1 MQTPWEYRYAHRMQ
15 KMGSSV
21 IRELLK
27 LTEQPDI
34 ISFGGGL
41 PAPEVFPVKEF
52 KQACDYVLEHFGA
65 QALQYSTTE
74 GYRPLREMIARHTSR
89 YSVPIT
95 PDNILITS
103 GSQQA
108 LDFIGR
114 LFINRGDYIALE
126 SPTYLGALQAWNAY
140 GAQYIS
146 IPADEDGM
154 IVDELENALRIGP
167 KFIYI
172 LPNFQNPSGSTLSL
186 ERRKKLVELADK
198 YGVPI
203 IEDDPYGQL
212 RYEGEHIPSV
222 VSLDSV
228 YRGYKEECYSG
239 NVIYMSTFSKL
250 LAPGLRLAW
259 VVAPEPVIKKLVMT
273 KQAADLHTASF
284 NQYVAYEVGKGGFLD
299 EHVNLIRAT
308 YMERRDV
315 MMEMMEEMF
324 PPEVH
329 WTHPKGGMFLW
340 GIMPEGMDAAEVL
353 RVAIERKV
361 AFVPG
366 ASFHPN
372 GGGENTM
379 RLNFSYSS
387 PDNIREGITRLGVT
401 LKELLKK
408 NGYQQKLAREVI
420 G

>member
-34 ISFGGGL
+34 ISFAGGL
-41 PAPEVFPVKEF
+41 PAPEIFPVKEF
-52 KQACDYVLEHFGA
+52 QEACNQVLTDHGA

-74 GYRPLREMIARHTSR
+74 GYLPLREMIARHNAR
-89 YSVPIT
+89 FSVRVT
-95 PDNILITS
+95 AENIMITS

-114 LFINRGDYIALE
+114 VFVNRGDYIVVE

-146 IPADEDGM
+146 VPSDENGM
-154 IVDELENALRIGP
+154 IMDKLEEALRIGP

-186 ERRKKLVELADK
+186 ERRKRLVLLADQ

-203 IEDDPYGQL
+203 VEDDPYGQL
-212 RYEGEHIPSV
+212 RYDGEHIPSV
-222 VSLDSV
+222 ATLDSR
-228 YRGYKEECYSG
+228 YRNDNDGEYSG
-239 NVIYMSTFSKL
+239 NVIYLSTFSKL

-259 VVAPEPVIKKLVMT
+259 VIAPPEVVRRLVMT
-273 KQAADLHTASF
+273 KQAADLHTSSF
-284 NQYVAYEVGKGGFLD
+284 NQHVAYEVAKGGFLD
-299 EHVNLIRAT
+299 EHVKVIRAT
-308 YMERRDV
+308 YKERRDV
-315 MMEMMEEMF
+315 MIEMMEEMF

-329 WTHPKGGMFLW
+329 WTKPLGGMFLW
-340 GIMPEGMDAAEVL
+340 SVLPEHVDAAEVL
-353 RVAIERKV
+353 NVAIKRKV

-366 ASFHPN
+366 AAFHPN
-372 GGGENTM
+372 GGGANTM
-379 RLNFSYSS
+379 RINFSFSN
-387 PDNIREGITRLGVT
+387 PDNIREGITRLGTT
-401 LKELLKK
+401 LKEALK
-408 NGYQQKLAREVI
+408 NGK
-420 G
+420 

>member
-1 MQTPWEYRYAHRMQ
+1 MQTPWEYRYAHRTQ

-27 LTEQPDI
+27 FTEQPDI
-34 ISFGGGL
+34 ISFAGGL
-41 PAPEVFPVKEF
+41 PAPEVFPLKEF
-52 KQACDYVLEHFGA
+52 QEACNTVLQKDGA

-74 GYRPLREMIARHTSR
+74 GYRPLREMIARHTAR
-89 YSVPIT
+89 YSVQVSA
-95 PDNILITS
+95 DNILITS

-108 LDFIGR
+108 LDFLGR
-114 LFINRGDYIALE
+114 LFINRGDYIVVE

-146 IPADEDGM
+146 VRADEHGM
-154 IVDELENALRIGP
+154 IVDELEAALRVGP
-167 KFIYI
+167 KFIYV

-186 ERRKKLVELADK
+186 ERRKKLIELADK

-222 VSLDSV
+222 MTLDSQFRDEHDGE
-228 YRGYKEECYSG
+228 YTG
-239 NVIYMSTFSKL
+239 NVIYLSTFSKL

-259 VVAPEPVIKKLVMT
+259 VIAPPEVIRRLVMT
-273 KQAADLHTASF
+273 KQAADLHTSSF
-284 NQYVAYEVGKGGFLD
+284 NQYVAHEVAKGGFLD
-299 EHVNLIRAT
+299 EHVKVIRAT
-308 YMERRDV
+308 YKERRDV
-315 MMEMMEEMF
+315 MLEMMDEMF
-324 PPEVH
+324 PPEMR
-329 WTHPKGGMFLW
+329 WTHPQGGMFLW
-340 GIMPEGMDAAEVL
+340 GIMPEGVDAAEVL
-353 RVAIERKV
+353 KIAIERKV

-372 GGGENTM
+372 GGGKNTM

-387 PDNIREGITRLGVT
+387 PETIREGVTRLGAT
-401 LKELLKK
+401 LKEVLHK
-408 NGYQQKLAREVI
+408 NGQKPTWSYDR
-420 G
+420 

>member
-1 MQTPWEYRYAHRMQ
+1 MQTPWEYRYAHRVQTM
-15 KMGSSV
+15 KSSV

-34 ISFGGGL
+34 ISFAGGL

-52 KQACDYVLEHFGA
+52 QKACNQVLMDHGA

-74 GYRPLREMIARHTSR
+74 GYVPLRELVSERSAHQGLQVTAEN
-89 YSVPIT
+89 V
-95 PDNILITS
+95 LITS

-114 LFINRGDYIALE
+114 LFINQGDYVVVEA
-126 SPTYLGALQAWNAY
+126 PTYLGALQAWNMY

-146 IPADEDGM
+146 VRADEHGM
-154 IVDELENALRIGP
+154 VMDELEAALRIGP

-186 ERRKKLVELADK
+186 ERRMKLVELADK

-203 IEDDPYGQL
+203 VEDDPYGQL
-212 RYEGEHIPSV
+212 RYEGDHIPSV
-222 VSLDSV
+222 AALDSR
-228 YRGYKEECYSG
+228 YRNEHNGEYNG
-239 NVIYMSTFSKL
+239 NVIYLSTFSKL

-259 VVAPEPVIKKLVMT
+259 VIAPLEVIRKFVMT
-273 KQAADLHTASF
+273 KQAADLHTSSI
-284 NQYVAYEVGKGGFLD
+284 NQQVAYEVAKGGFLD
-299 EHVNLIRAT
+299 EHVKVIRAT
-308 YMERRDV
+308 YKERRDV
-315 MMEMMEEMF
+315 MVEMMEEMF
-324 PPEVH
+324 PSEVN
-329 WTHPKGGMFLW
+329 WIKPQGGMFLW
-340 GIMPEGMDAAEVL
+340 GVLPENIDAADVL
-353 RVAIERKV
+353 EAAVERKV

-366 ASFHPN
+366 GAFYPN
-372 GGGENTM
+372 GGGANTM

-387 PDNIREGITRLGVT
+387 PDTIREGITRLGVT
-401 LKELLKK
+401 LKEALKSGK
-408 NGYQQKLAREVI
+408 G

>member
-1 MQTPWEYRYAHRMQ
+1 MQTPWEYRYAHRVQTM
-15 KMGSSV
+15 KSSV

-34 ISFGGGL
+34 ISFAGGL

-52 KQACDYVLEHFGA
+52 QKACNQVLMDHGA

-74 GYRPLREMIARHTSR
+74 GYVPLRELVSERSAHQGLQVTAEN
-89 YSVPIT
+89 V
-95 PDNILITS
+95 LITS

-114 LFINRGDYIALE
+114 LFINQGDYVVVEA
-126 SPTYLGALQAWNAY
+126 PTYLGALQAWNMY

-146 IPADEDGM
+146 VRADEHGM
-154 IVDELENALRIGP
+154 VIDELEAALRIGP

-186 ERRKKLVELADK
+186 ERRMKLVELADK

-203 IEDDPYGQL
+203 VEDDPYGQL
-212 RYEGEHIPSV
+212 RYEGDHLPSV
-222 VSLDSV
+222 AVLDSR
-228 YRGYKEECYSG
+228 YRNEHNGEYNG
-239 NVIYMSTFSKL
+239 NVIYLSTFSKL

-259 VVAPEPVIKKLVMT
+259 VIAPLEVIRKFVMT
-273 KQAADLHTASF
+273 KQAADLHTSSI
-284 NQYVAYEVGKGGFLD
+284 NQQVAYEVAKGGFLD
-299 EHVNLIRAT
+299 EHVKVIRAT
-308 YMERRDV
+308 YKERRDV
-315 MMEMMEEMF
+315 MVEMMDEMF
-324 PPEVH
+324 PSEVN
-329 WTHPKGGMFLW
+329 WIKPQGGMFLW
-340 GIMPEGMDAAEVL
+340 GVLPENVDAAEVL
-353 RVAIERKV
+353 EAAVERKV

-366 ASFHPN
+366 GAFYPN
-372 GGGENTM
+372 GGGANTM

-387 PDNIREGITRLGVT
+387 PDTIREGITRLGVT
-401 LKELLKK
+401 LKEALKSGK
-408 NGYQQKLAREVI
+408 G

>member
-1 MQTPWEYRYAHRMQ
+1 MQTPWEFRYAHRTQ

-34 ISFGGGL
+34 ISFAGGL
-41 PAPEVFPVKEF
+41 PAPDVFPIKEF
-52 KQACDYVLEHFGA
+52 QAACNIVLETQGA

-74 GYRPLREMIARHTSR
+74 GYGPLREMIARHTTR
-89 YSVPIT
+89 YSVQISAE
-95 PDNILITS
+95 NILITS

-114 LFINRGDYIALE
+114 LFINRGDYIVCE

-146 IPADEDGM
+146 VPADEDGM
-154 IVDELENALRIGP
+154 IVEELEAALRVGP
-167 KFIYI
+167 KFIYV

-186 ERRKKLVELADK
+186 ERRMKLIEIADR

-212 RYEGEHIPSV
+212 RYEGEHIPSLV
-222 VSLDSV
+222 MLDSQ
-228 YRGYKEECYSG
+228 YRNEDHGSYSG
-239 NVIYMSTFSKL
+239 NVIYLSTFSKL

-259 VVAPEPVIKKLVMT
+259 VVAPKEVIRRLVMT
-273 KQAADLHTASF
+273 KQAADLHTSSF
-284 NQYVAYEVGKGGFLD
+284 NQFVAYEVAKGGFLD
-299 EHVNLIRAT
+299 EHVKVIRAT
-308 YMERRDV
+308 YKERRDV
-315 MMEMMEEMF
+315 MLEMMDEMF
-324 PPEVH
+324 PPEMR
-329 WTHPKGGMFLW
+329 WTHPHGGMFLW
-340 GIMPEGMDAAEVL
+340 GMMPQGVDAAEVL
-353 RVAIERKV
+353 KIAIERKV

-372 GGGENTM
+372 GGGQNTM
-379 RLNFSYSS
+379 RINFSYSS
-387 PDNIREGITRLGVT
+387 PDTIREGITRLGLT
-401 LKELLKK
+401 LKEVLQK
-408 NGYQQKLAREVI
+408 NGHKVV
-420 G
+420 